1 LGNLVIELQITQLP
15 NFTIT
20 QFPSSSL
27 SLFVFRVFADH
38 PHYAFAVDDLAFV
51 ANLFYRC
58 SDLHA
63 VFPSN
68 SSTPRLWFPCRCC
81 Y

>member
-1 LGNLVIELQITQLP
+1 M
-15 NFTIT
+15 
-20 QFPSSSL
+20 
-27 SLFVFRVFADH
+27 FRVFADH
-38 PHYAFAVDDLAFV
+38 PHYAFAVDDLAFI

-68 SSTPRLWFPCRCC
+68 SSAPMLLIPLLVPLLPNLVIL
-81 Y
+81 